1 MTRKFFISSA
11 KLVSWD
17 ARAFPFLNKNLTKFS
32 MLTFSLVLGTVGSAT
47 LFSVKLKWELFF
59 YLAGVWPGLKFGVT
73 FHEKNID
80 SEVSFTYGSMISLSR
95 VSGHIL

>member
-1 MTRKFFISSA
+1 
-11 KLVSWD
+11 
-17 ARAFPFLNKNLTKFS
+17 
-32 MLTFSLVLGTVGSAT
+32 MLTLSLVLGTVGLAT
-47 LFSVKLKWELFF
+47 LFSVKLKWELFA
-59 YLAGVWPGLKFGVT
+59 YLGTSVWPGLKFGVT

>member
-1 MTRKFFISSA
+1 
-11 KLVSWD
+11 
-17 ARAFPFLNKNLTKFS
+17 
-32 MLTFSLVLGTVGSAT
+32 MLTLSLVLGTVGSAT
-47 LFSVKLKWELFF
+47 SFSVKLKWELFA
-59 YLAGVWPGLKFGVT
+59 YLAASVWPGLKFGVT

>member
-1 MTRKFFISSA
+1 
-11 KLVSWD
+11 
-17 ARAFPFLNKNLTKFS
+17 
-32 MLTFSLVLGTVGSAT
+32 MLTLSLVLGTVGLAT
-47 LFSVKLKWELFF
+47 LFSVKLKWELFA
-59 YLAGVWPGLKFGVT
+59 YLATSVWPGLKFGVT

>member
-1 MTRKFFISSA
+1 
-11 KLVSWD
+11 
-17 ARAFPFLNKNLTKFS
+17 
-32 MLTFSLVLGTVGSAT
+32 MLTLSLVLGTVGSAT
-47 LFSVKLKWELFF
+47 LFSVKLIIKWELFA
-59 YLAGVWPGLKFGVT
+59 YLAASVWPGLKFGVT